1 MTRTAFPDRLV
12 LRCIAENK
20 ALDDLTLDEYQGKNA
35 RLFEADIYGAISMKT
50 CVERRLTLGAPGE
63 AVMRQVIA
71 ENKAYLER
79 EAPSCDQK

>member
-1 MTRTAFPDRLV
+1 
-12 LRCIAENK
+12 
-20 ALDDLTLDEYQGKNA
+20 
-35 RLFEADIYGAISMKT
+35 MKT